1 METAGQ
7 LTTLLVDPD
16 IEVMDKYAALL
27 QEMGYFA
34 HFQAENGSEA
44 LSMIN
49 NLRPSMILACQDT
62 PIINGLTL
70 LRLVRKDEEVG
81 AESIFILYGNN
92 ISARLLA
99 QAGRSG
105 VDMLIMTPCEPE
117 EFKAKIAQALHP
129 KADENEEQAGTLHQK
144 TIELIS
150 ECKYDQALETCQ
162 DILQISD
169 NAEVYFNMGYIKS
182 MKGLLEE
189 ALGYFRKATTINR
202 HHARAYQQMGV
213 IYQKLGQAESATLA
227 LEKAGQIHME
237 QNQDKEAEEIFN
249 TVLTLRP
256 HTTNVYNSLGIIYRR
271 QGRLEESKTAYE
283 KAMKVHPDDEHI
295 YFNAARTY
303 LDLNDMSTAQHT
315 LNMALEINPDFLA
328 AAELLKALTQ
338 GLAEKI

>member
-1 METAGQ
+1 METSGQ
-7 LTTLLVDPD
+7 MTTLLVDPD
-16 IEVMDKYAALL
+16 IKVMDHYAALL

-49 NLRPSMILACQDT
+49 NLRPGIILACQDT

-81 AESIFILYGNN
+81 TESIFVLYGSN

-105 VDMLIMTPCEPE
+105 ADMLIMTPCEPE
-117 EFKAKIAQALHP
+117 EFKAKLAQALHP
-129 KADENEEQAGTLHQK
+129 KPDENEIQAEALQRK

-150 ECKYDQALETCQ
+150 ECKYDQALETCH

-189 ALGYFRKATTINR
+189 ALGYFRKATSINR
-202 HHARAYQQMGV
+202 HHARAYQQMGF
-213 IYQKLGQAESATLA
+213 IYQKLGQEEAATLA

-237 QNQDKEAEEIFN
+237 QNQDKEAEEVFN
-249 TVLTLRP
+249 TVLALRP

-271 QGRLEESKTAYE
+271 QGRLEESKVAYE
-283 KAMKVHPDDEHI
+283 KAMKVHPDDEHV

-303 LDLNDMSTAQHT
+303 LDLNDVAKTQQS
-315 LNMALEINPDFLA
+315 LEMALKINPDFSA
-328 AAELLKALTQ
+328 AAEMLKSLAS
-338 GLAEKI
+338 GLVEKI